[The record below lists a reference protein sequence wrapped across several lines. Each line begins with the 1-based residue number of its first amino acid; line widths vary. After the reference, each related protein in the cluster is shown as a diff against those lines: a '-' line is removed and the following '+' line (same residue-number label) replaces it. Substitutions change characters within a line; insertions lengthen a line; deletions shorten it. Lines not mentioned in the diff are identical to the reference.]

1 MLHGVVFVFFG
12 LSGGGEFM
20 LRILRSFLL
29 APLKCRFR
37 QSEPEVWTRDALH
50 ISIWHF
56 QNGNFPNSSRMILT
70 DSPPPFFSKTFFYI
84 SKWRASQIPK
94 NLGGFM
100 AAGRSRL
107 CRRRR
112 WDLHGRR
119 SNAGAQAGFVTHLKD
134 LKETGVFFLNFKQTK
149 KDIFSLEFVAKNCPT
164 FFFPWNLLQSVFIF
178 WRFSNLGHS
187 VFFSGSYVPTYK
199 RVRRGA
205 IKPEIRPLMEGS
217 RSFCWWAT
225 PLKTNSPRK
234 IPIELLA
241 NTIKMLDFPASYV
254 SWCRSVTKKLKQHLL
269 TLLTNLTADTA
280 LMVGCWISSYST
292 FSQCPGAIRCVWWT
306 FDRILF

>member
-1 MLHGVVFVFFG
+1 MELFSFFLAFLAAVNLCSGYWGVSCLRPSNADSGNRSQKFG
-12 LSGGGEFM
+12 LETRYIFQSDISKMAISQTRVGWFW
-20 LRILRSFLL
+20 RI
-29 APLKCRFR
+29 P
-37 QSEPEVWTRDALH
+37 
-50 ISIWHF
+50 
-56 QNGNFPNSSRMILT
+56 
-70 DSPPPFFSKTFFYI
+70 PPPFFSKTFFYI